1 MIELTHIR
9 PSAHADQTVFTIS
22 SPFMTQMRTFFH
34 FTSNIISYYVSGK
47 FIAIRDGTN
56 LTEIFGEG
64 ETPWEKRFK
73 HSMSLPFY
81 QAHPDQLE
89 RIEDNFDYF
98 YRNLLGRKIR

>member
-1 MIELTHIR
+1 MS
-9 PSAHADQTVFTIS
+9 SAHLNPPTMNSFNL
-22 SPFMTQMRTFFH
+22 MTTPPRFQ
-34 FTSNIISYYVSGK
+34 GK